1 MSVREPTPE
10 QRAAI
15 EAEGEVLVSASAGSG
30 KTFVMVEKLIRL
42 ILTEKADVS
51 SVLAV
56 TFTNL
61 AAAEMK
67 ERLRQ
72 ALVAR
77 INTETDAEVRKRL
90 KEQLSEIATSDIST
104 VHSFCT
110 NVIRRYFYESGLA
123 GNFRIADDQEAD
135 KLKDRA
141 VSATFDALLEG
152 GDEQF
157 LLLCRAYAG
166 SRGFSKLKDVLLR
179 SYNKVV
185 ARAEYSQFLRSL
197 PQMYNAENFS
207 KVAQEV
213 YSPVKVSAQW
223 LKDRC
228 EELIPQVKEFI
239 EAGIFT
245 VKHEEFLAERRALA
259 ERILACDDV
268 FGCAQLLGGLSLSS
282 KPRNTSV
289 KKSGDAR
296 AMELDDALASLKGRI
311 DGMKKAVSEIS
322 DREQEFAA
330 FMDSGK
336 IAAALGALLL
346 AFDEN
351 YARLKR
357 RAGVLDFSDLEH
369 KCLELLSLPHVR
381 DEVRARYKY
390 VFIDEYQDV
399 NPVQEKILS
408 LVAGEN
414 VFMVGDAKQSIYG
427 FRGCSAAFFTLKFA
441 LLQKTGRALTLNGN
455 FRSCANVLDAVNDL
469 FSQAMTE
476 KSCSIDYKGTA
487 IMRAGSSAQ
496 EGGEVHI
503 EFVPEPSEAEEKERG
518 VYSVA
523 ENLDTESEDVSP
535 EGALIAD
542 LVLQELTKKRK
553 DPVLGEVQN
562 GYGDIV
568 VLTRSKKD
576 KMENIVRELV
586 RRGIPVAASAEVNI
600 CDYPEVKTLIS
611 VLKYLDNGL
620 QDIPLASSLKSA
632 MGNLTDGELAKIR
645 LNEPKGTFCAACEKY
660 AALEDETADK
670 LRAFFALCERLRIR
684 SAVCGA
690 AEILTDILTE
700 TGMELKL
707 LAQPCGAEKVRR
719 VNRLCAACEDL
730 SVSEFLDKLKSG
742 GNKIGFSESG
752 GENAVRVMTMHASKG
767 LEFPVVIVAGMN
779 APFSGEDLKGILF
792 DDEWG
797 FAPEA
802 YDFENYTSS
811 ETILR
816 AAVRNRLRHKRA
828 EDEMRILYVALTRAK
843 STLHMIFS
851 KEKAYDDDE
860 TKSAGSFADFVDLSR
875 LADRIAPVFGSELQ
889 APSPRV
895 LTAGETDEETKRAM
909 LDRYCRSY
917 EYEASVSLPVKT
929 SASAIL
935 KRRAERSDTEN
946 IRTQEEFYASDA
958 DARTGTAYHAFLER
972 ADFGADAEAESAR
985 LCAELAADGFEV
997 DGKKG
1002 AQILKQPIF
1011 SQLKGYELFRERE
1024 FLLAMPANALFETK
1038 SQDEVLVQGVIDLMA
1053 VKGKECVIVDYKY
1066 SSHDAARLLADYT
1079 PQLKIYAE
1087 AAKKSAGVESVS
1099 AYILNIL
1106 RGFVV
1111 RVPLGKTTNDAENGR
1126 V

>member
-77 INTETDAEVRKRL
+77 INEESDAAVRKRL

-110 NVIRRYFYESGLA
+110 NVIRRYFYESGLD
-123 GNFRIADDQEAD
+123 GNFRIADEQEAD

-141 VSATFDALLEG
+141 VSLTFDALLESA
-152 GDEQF
+152 DDQF

-166 SRGFSKLKDVLLR
+166 SRGFARLKEVLLR

-185 ARAEYSQFLRSL
+185 ARAEYADFLRAL
-197 PQMYNAENFS
+197 PQMYNEENFS
-207 KVAQEV
+207 KLSEEV
-213 YSPVKVSAQW
+213 FAPVRGSAQRM
-223 LKDRC
+223 LSEC
-228 EELIPQVKEFI
+228 EELGPQVREVI

-245 VKHEEFLAERRALA
+245 AKHAEFLAERRALA
-259 ERILACDDV
+259 ERILACKDV
-268 FGCAQLLGGLSLSS
+268 FECAELLNEISLSS

-296 AMELDDALASLKGRI
+296 AMALDESLAAFKGRI
-311 DGMKKAVSEIS
+311 GGMKKAVGEIS
-322 DREQEFAA
+322 ERGQEYEA
-330 FMDSGK
+330 FLNAGN
-336 IAAALGALLL
+336 IAAALGALLV

-369 KCLELLSLPHVR
+369 KCLELLSIPHVR
-381 DEVRARYKY
+381 DEVRARYTH

-399 NPVQEKILS
+399 NPVQEKILG
-408 LVAGEN
+408 LVSEDN

-427 FRGCSAAFFTLKFA
+427 FRGCSAAFFTQKFER
-441 LLQKTGRALTLNGN
+441 LRKTGRALTLNGN
-455 FRSCANVLDAVNDL
+455 FRSCTNVLNAVNDL

-476 KSCSIDYKGTA
+476 KSCSIDYKGTSM
-487 IMRAGSSAQ
+487 MRAGSSSQ
-496 EGGEVHI
+496 EGGDVHI
-503 EFVPEPSEAEEKERG
+503 EFVPEPPEAEEKVRD

-523 ENLDTESEDVSP
+523 ANLGAESDDVSP

-542 LVLQELTKKRK
+542 LVLQELKKKRK

-562 GYGDIV
+562 AYGDIV

-600 CDYPEVKTLIS
+600 CDYPEVKTLIA
-611 VLKYLDNGL
+611 VLQYLDNGL
-620 QDIPLASSLKSA
+620 QDIPLAASLKSA
-632 MGNLTDGELAKIR
+632 LGGLTDGELAKIR
-645 LNEPKGTFCAACEKY
+645 LNDSKESFCAACEAY
-660 AALEDETADK
+660 AKLQDETAEK
-670 LRAFFALCERLRIR
+670 LRAFFALCERFRIR
-684 SAVCGA
+684 CAAQSAAQV
-690 AEILTDILTE
+690 LTDILTE
-700 TGMELKL
+700 TGMELDL
-707 LAQPCGAEKVRR
+707 LAQPCGSEKVRR
-719 VNRLCAACEDL
+719 VNRLCAACADL
-730 SVSEFLDKLKSG
+730 SVPEFLDKLKSG
-742 GNKIGFSESG
+742 GYKIGFSESG

-779 APFSGEDLKGILF
+779 APFSGEDLRGILF

-797 FAPEA
+797 FAPQA

-875 LADRIAPVFGSELQ
+875 LADLIAPVFGSEMQ
-889 APSPRV
+889 APPPRV

-909 LDRYCRSY
+909 LERFCRPYAY
-917 EYEASVSLPVKT
+917 EESVSLPVKT

-935 KRRAERSDTEN
+935 KRRAEQTETEN
-946 IRTQEEFYASDA
+946 IRTSEEFYASDA

-972 ADFGADAEAESAR
+972 ADFGAEAGAESAR
-985 LCAELAADGFEV
+985 LCKELSAEGFAV
-997 DGKKG
+997 DEKKG
-1002 AQILKQPIF
+1002 EEILKLPVF
-1011 SQLKGYELFRERE
+1011 AQLKGYELLRERE
-1024 FLLAMPANALFETK
+1024 FLLSMPADALFETK
-1038 SQDEVLVQGVIDLMA
+1038 SRDEVLVQGVIDLMA
-1053 VKGKECVIVDYKY
+1053 VRGSECVIVDYKY

-1079 PQLKIYAE
+1079 PQLKIYA
-1087 AAKKSAGVESVS
+1087 AAARKSEGVEKVS

-1111 RVPLGKTTNDAENGR
+1111 RVPLE
-1126 V
+1126 